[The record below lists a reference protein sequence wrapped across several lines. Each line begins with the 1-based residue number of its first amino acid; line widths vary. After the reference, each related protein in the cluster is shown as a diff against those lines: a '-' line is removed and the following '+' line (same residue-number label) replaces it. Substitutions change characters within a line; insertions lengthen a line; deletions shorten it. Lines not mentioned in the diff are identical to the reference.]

1 MQHGPTNAL
10 LRAAQAGDRSAF
22 DRLFGAHVPKLRG
35 VLRRMV
41 GHPDDV
47 DDLAQQALM
56 RAFEGIDGFRG
67 EASAG
72 TWLCSI
78 GARLAIDH
86 LRARKRWRDRAQMIY
101 AVRCAQSE
109 ALGGEVGAAM
119 SRPDY
124 EYDVREH
131 IAYCFTCVGR
141 TLEPEAQAALVLR
154 DVLGLGNDEAARALG
169 VSRSVLRHRL
179 SAARSSMT
187 ETYEG
192 LCALVNKQGACWQCS
207 GLREASPE
215 GHRGDPVPE
224 HIDWDERVR
233 LVQEATGV
241 TGKTTPLHDVFFR
254 HTEEQE
260 RDRLEAD
267 VTKARCGRPDS
278 E

>member
-1 MQHGPTNAL
+1 MQKIRIYGFAPSTYTQTARLVAAELDVAAELCPLEFKQPSHFERHPFGKMPAFEHG
-10 LRAAQAGDRSAF
+10 DV
-22 DRLFGAHVPKLRG
+22 RLF
-35 VLRRMV
+35 
-41 GHPDDV
+41 
-47 DDLAQQALM
+47 
-56 RAFEGIDGFRG
+56 E
-67 EASAG
+67 
-72 TWLCSI
+72 T
-78 GARLAIDH
+78 LAIAAYLIEAFPTSGGPELLPRAPAD
-86 LRARKRWRDRAQMIY
+86 RARVLQWVSVAVDY
-101 AVRCAQSE
+101 A
-109 ALGGEVGAAM
+109 
-119 SRPDY
+119 Y
-124 EYDVREH
+124 EDLVNGLH
-131 IAYCFTCVGR
+131 AD
-141 TLEPEAQAALVLR
+141 EPETEQRTAAAEQAQAALVLR

-179 SAARSSMT
+179 AAARSSMT